1 MISPSD
7 SPEIK
12 ELARSLGVIA
22 EDPFRGTISACVAM
36 VERWIEQSGGF
47 GAAGLRNV
55 EAFQRFV
62 TSRLSLAIEEIH
74 SESDFDRLTDFYARE
89 RGEYVFAGLRAR
101 FDDGDNEAF
110 GALIRRCNLNHDS
123 EERYVAVVDCRG
135 DKYARRYFT
144 RWHEIAHRMT
154 THSDSICDELEFEGE
169 AIEVL
174 MDAIASELGFFEP
187 YLKPAVETVFGSEN
201 WLTFEMI
208 EQIICN
214 VFPEASFQSTL
225 FACMRSSPMPMVY
238 VELVGDPLVFTKILP
253 NQAAQADGLLYCSRN
268 RHPDWIQGVGS
279 ITPQVTPLALG
290 AKPTAGSVFHRV
302 AGRELLCQ
310 EIEHH
315 SMDLLAMR
323 GSDESGVRNGQT
335 RLHEMLTHV
344 EARRVPGKVIG
355 LLQY

>member
-47 GAAGLRNV
+47 DVAGLRNV

-74 SESDFDRLTDFYARE
+74 SESDFDRLTDYYARE
-89 RGEYVFAGLRAR
+89 RGEFVFAGLRAR
-101 FDDGDNEAF
+101 FDDGDNETF
-110 GALIRRCNLNHDS
+110 GALIRRCNLSHDA
-123 EERYVAVVDCRG
+123 EMRYVAVVDCRG

-154 THSDSICDELEFEGE
+154 THSDALADELEYEGE

-187 YLKPAVETVFGSEN
+187 FLKPAVETVFGSEN

-208 EQIICN
+208 EQIICK

-225 FACMRSSPMPMVY
+225 FACMRSSSMPMVY
-238 VELVGDPLVFTKILP
+238 VELAGDPLVFTKILP
-253 NQAAQADGLLYCSRN
+253 NLAAQADGLLYCSRN
-268 RHPDWIQGVGS
+268 RHPDWNQVGS
-279 ITPQVTPLALG
+279 ISPQVTPLALG
-290 AKPTAGSVFHRV
+290 AKPSAGSVFHRV
-302 AGRELLCQ
+302 AGRDLLCE

-315 SMDLLAMR
+315 SIDLLAMR
-323 GSDESGVRNGQT
+323 QSGELGVRNGQT
-335 RLHEMLTHV
+335 RLREMLTHV
-344 EARRVPGKVIG
+344 EARHVPGKVIG